1 MSKPQMV
8 SRSIA
13 VRDRAECWNDS
24 RANHV
29 NPAVSALIAD
39 YFEVPEVEAD
49 GLLIHLRIN
58 GWQVVAIQEDE
69 DDDAT

>member
-1 MSKPQMV
+1 M
-8 SRSIA
+8 
-13 VRDRAECWNDS
+13 
-24 RANHV
+24 

-58 GWQVVAIQEDE
+58 GWIVVAIAADPAEDE
-69 DDDAT
+69 Q

>member
-1 MSKPQMV
+1 M
-8 SRSIA
+8 
-13 VRDRAECWNDS
+13 
-24 RANHV
+24 

-58 GWQVVAIQEDE
+58 GWIVVAIQEDE
-69 DDDAT
+69 PEHDE

>member
-1 MSKPQMV
+1 MGQEVRRAWPSKEEDM
-8 SRSIA
+8 
-13 VRDRAECWNDS
+13 
-24 RANHV
+24 

-58 GWQVVAIQEDE
+58 GWIVVAIQEDE
-69 DDDAT
+69 PEHDE

>member
-1 MSKPQMV
+1 MGQEVRRAWPSKEEDM
-8 SRSIA
+8 
-13 VRDRAECWNDS
+13 
-24 RANHV
+24 

-58 GWQVVAIQEDE
+58 GWIVVAIQEDE
-69 DDDAT
+69 DENG